1 MDQSRS
7 ISSSNL
13 LSTDNVDHRDDHNM
27 FGPKNPSRLDSL
39 NVCPDTHRPISFLHD
54 EVVEFNRIFT
64 ELATSSRRTSS
75 TSSTHSG
82 LLSVALSKCH
92 EANDTRSS
100 VPSDSTK
107 LKIVETCPISDDVFQ
122 TNTTTFPDRSRPSS
136 ENLTNSDDVR
146 ISCVSRDNQT
156 IGLMIKESG
165 GCVCGR
171 DVCQT
176 VGGIE
181 NAAFVDSDAESGT
194 PGTEHSGKLTRRHS
208 DSVLRSNPSMSRQF
222 LRNQRRF
229 NSFDLE
235 KLNDSD
241 VCGKFELPRNFDELN
256 EASNSVF
263 YLIDVGV
270 AYRVPHDISHA

>member
-13 LSTDNVDHRDDHNM
+13 SSTDNVDHRDDHGM
-27 FGPKNPSRLDSL
+27 FGPKNHSMLDSL
-39 NVCPDTHRPISFLHD
+39 SVCPDTQRPISFLHD
-54 EVVEFNRIFT
+54 EVDEFNRIFT

-75 TSSTHSG
+75 TSSTQGG
-82 LLSVALSKCH
+82 LLSAALSKCH

-100 VPSDSTK
+100 VPPDSPS
-107 LKIVETCPISDDVFQ
+107 LKIVETCLISDDVFQ
-122 TNTTTFPDRSRPSS
+122 TNATTFPDRSRPSS
-136 ENLTNSDDVR
+136 ENLTNSDDVS
-146 ISCVSRDNQT
+146 ISCVSRDNLT
-156 IGLMIKESG
+156 MGLMITESV

-194 PGTEHSGKLTRRHS
+194 PGGLEHSGKLTRRHS

-235 KLNDSD
+235 KLTDSD

-256 EASNSVF
+256 EASNSAF
-263 YLIDVGV
+263 YLI
-270 AYRVPHDISHA
+270 